1 MANVGVHLYSIST
14 VSDLQ
19 VLYSVIFLTCKDD
32 IAGEPEGTDIL
43 LSSIRLFFLF
53 SLVLSCGFFCQWF

>member
-19 VLYSVIFLTCKDD
+19 VLYSVILHAKTISRASLRALTYFFQAFDC
-32 IAGEPEGTDIL
+32 
-43 LSSIRLFFLF
+43 SSC
-53 SLVLSCGFFCQWF
+53 SVWYSPVDSSASGSD